1 MKSILS
7 KSTELL
13 LFLGAIII
21 SLLIAEMAARALHI
35 TPLQGRLE
43 RYAFDNTLGWTT
55 KNSHVGFVSSAEYS
69 HYLYYN
75 QDGFP
80 TDQAGLDQSASRNAP
95 SIALLGDSFV
105 EGYYLPYEKS
115 LAAVLDQG
123 TALQVL
129 NFGVSGY
136 SPGQYLLTARQN
148 FDEYAITHIVV
159 FLFPYNDIPFLE
171 RDDYIGYAKPLFD
184 EPGGEPI
191 NLPLQVQRGKEIE
204 RGDLQGFL
212 DKFALWSLL
221 KPLVAQFVHLE
232 DVITEPIKFTD
243 EEIEKTL
250 LYLNQIRL
258 EYPDASFFVYYIPD
272 LLELEQREVLDHN
285 TWFFQWYCYQ
295 LELDCFQPFPF
306 MDYENYPELYLPRDR
321 HFSELGVQLIVEH
334 LLAEI
339 DLPPTSTEIPSAIS
353 NESD

>member
-1 MKSILS
+1 MKSIFN
-7 KSTELL
+7 KSAELL
-13 LFLGAIII
+13 LFFGGIII
-21 SLLIAEMAARALHI
+21 SLLLAEFFARALHI

-43 RYAFDNTLGWTT
+43 RYAFDETLGWTT

-80 TDQAGLDQSASRNAP
+80 TDQAGLDQAASRSAP
-95 SIALLGDSFV
+95 SLALLGDSFV

-115 LAAVLDQG
+115 LAAVLDQSIE
-123 TALQVL
+123 LQVL
-129 NFGVSGY
+129 NYGVSGY

-148 FDEYAITHIVV
+148 FDEYEITDIIV

-191 NLPLQVQRGKEIE
+191 NLPLEIQRGKEIE
-204 RGDLQGFL
+204 RAGLQGIL
-212 DKFALWSLL
+212 DRFALWSLL
-221 KPLVAQFVHLE
+221 KPLAANFIHLE
-232 DVITEPIKFTD
+232 DVTYEPIKFTD

-250 LYLNQIRL
+250 LYINQIRL
-258 EYPDASFFVYYIPD
+258 EHPHANFYVYYVPD
-272 LLELEQREVLDHN
+272 LLELEQRDVLDHN

-321 HFSELGVQLIVEH
+321 HFTELGVQILVQH
-334 LLAEI
+334 LLEEI
-339 DLPPTSTEIPSAIS
+339 DLPLTAI
-353 NESD
+353 EFPAQTLDEGD